1 MCHKDKNVGRWTLKN
16 AEQHFSLKK
25 EEEGNATQL
34 NCDATFST

>member
-25 EEEGNATQL
+25 EEGNATQL